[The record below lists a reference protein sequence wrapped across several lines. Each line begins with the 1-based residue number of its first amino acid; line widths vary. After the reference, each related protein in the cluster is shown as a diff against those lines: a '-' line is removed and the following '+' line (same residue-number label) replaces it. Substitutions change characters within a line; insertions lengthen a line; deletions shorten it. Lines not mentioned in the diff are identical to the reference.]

1 MKAAGS
7 ASALRKAL
15 DAWER
20 VARQQRVAAQSLD
33 SSRAALVRVREDV
46 GLARCAVLADAAEQG
61 RAEAWRKAHNGKQY
75 QAKLRELAWLQAR
88 EAERER
94 EEALLAAFVDAIR
107 ERVAKASEC
116 VRAADYAGAPVCLTL
131 AQYRAQAAAAEV
143 PL

>member
-1 MKAAGS
+1 MTAAGS
-7 ASALRKAL
+7 AAELRKAL

-20 VARQQRVAAQSLD
+20 VHRQYRLAAQSLD
-33 SSRAALVRVREDV
+33 GSRAALVRVREDV
-46 GLARCAVLADAAEQG
+46 GMARRAVLADAAEQG

-75 QAKLRELAWLQAR
+75 QGKLRELAWMQAR

-94 EEALLAAFVDAIR
+94 EEALLAAFVEAIR
-107 ERVAKASEC
+107 ERVAKAAER
-116 VRAADYAGAPVCLTL
+116 VRAADYAGAPVCVLL